1 MLANKR
7 AIWSV
12 VGGIAVAALML
23 GGNAVVAAHSTDPPK
38 PVLKFVAISCPPNA
52 KWTVDV
58 TQGLTL
64 HSGTGSGVGPL
75 SFSLAAGSYTW
86 TATSDL
92 NDFTIVT
99 NAAGTATLVSGT
111 VTVTLVC
118 QPVPYSV
125 PLVGSTVHGPVTT
138 SVVQSIPVG
147 IWPRG
152 VAYDSSNG
160 YVYVTNWLSANVTVI
175 NGATNTVA
183 ISSIQVGAFPMGIA
197 YDSSDG
203 YVYVANSGS
212 NNVTVINGATNTVV
226 VPSISVGEGPSGVA
240 FDSSNGYVYV
250 TNGNLVSGNVTVI
263 NGATN
268 TVVVP
273 SIPVGVEPNG
283 VAFDSSN
290 GYVYVTNYGSNNV
303 TVINGAT
310 NTVVVPSITVGTRPY
325 GVAFDSWNGYVYVTN
340 YGSSNLTV
348 IEGGTVVV
356 HSIPVWSYPDAAA
369 FDSSN
374 GYVFV
379 TQNTSSDNVSVIDGT
394 TNTVVVPSIPVG
406 AAPWDDAFD
415 SSNGCVYVSNAR
427 SGAVT
432 VIGCTLETLN
442 STTARPWGEAFDA
455 VNNCVY
461 VTEDPSTPS
470 TMGYVTAW
478 GPSFSPQSYPIPQG
492 DNPQGIAWAPSFA
505 WEPSTWTTSYRGG
518 VLEVADSGS
527 NAISVFGIP
536 YVPGTTG
543 HPAAPGQCGVV
554 WLQTDY
560 VTNSVATPGG
570 QSLQDPWDV
579 VFASIPGFFYVT
591 WAASSAVT
599 AMSGS
604 NLVCETTS
612 GLSNPEGLSYNG
624 AGAINVANN
633 QSNGWVTQIPTK
645 AFPYCGSSTTSS
657 PVLDEA
663 VWTVSAPSLAFNNS
677 SVIPTKNVVAVS
689 DSNYGTSGNLVG
701 DSPINTGTGGC
712 YYGTPVGHV
721 MGELNAVGLG
731 CSDSVLLDGATPVA
745 PPSPGAYGNAFSTW
759 THRVYEVLDSND
771 NSSTPSLASPGGT
784 LEAVTWSA
792 VYETISTQGTQP
804 IDVIWFVPGTGTYA
818 TTGATS
824 FTTPYYNAPAG
835 DGTLVVTNW
844 GSGSLLVSPT
854 F

>member
-64 HSGTGSGVGPL
+64 HSGMGFGVGPL

-118 QPVPYSV
+118 QPVTYTV
-125 PLVGSTVHGPVTT
+125 PLIGTPIQGLANTV
-138 SVVQSIPVG
+138 VVPSIPVG
-147 IWPRG
+147 TW
-152 VAYDSSNG
+152 AADAAFDSSNG
-160 YVYVTNWLSANVTVI
+160 YVYVANAGSDNVTVI
-175 NGATNTVA
+175 NGATNKVVVP
-183 ISSIQVGAFPMGIA
+183 SIPAGGIEGLPTSVV
-197 YDSSDG
+197 YDSSNG
-203 YVYVANSGS
+203 YLYVVNVGPD
-212 NNVTVINGATNTVV
+212 NVTVINGATNKVV
-226 VPSISVGEGPSGVA
+226 IPSISVGDNPGPAA

-250 TNGNLVSGNVTVI
+250 TNFYSNNVTVI

-268 TVVVP
+268 KVVVP
-273 SIPVGVEPNG
+273 SIPVGVQPNG

-310 NTVVVPSITVGTRPY
+310 NKVVVS
-325 GVAFDSWNGYVYVTN
+325 
-340 YGSSNLTV
+340 
-348 IEGGTVVV
+348 
-356 HSIPVWSYPDAAA
+356 
-369 FDSSN
+369 
-374 GYVFV
+374 
-379 TQNTSSDNVSVIDGT
+379 
-394 TNTVVVPSIPVG
+394 SIPVG
-406 AAPWDDAFD
+406 VEPNGVAFD
-415 SSNGCVYVSNAR
+415 SSNGCMYVPNFDSSN
-427 SGAVT
+427 VT
-432 VIGCTLETLN
+432 VIGACGTLN
-442 STTARPWGEAFDA
+442 TTTAAPWGEAFDA

-492 DNPQGIAWAPSFA
+492 DNPQGIAWAKSFA
-505 WEPSTWTTSYRGG
+505 WEPSTWSTSYRGG

-536 YVPGTTG
+536 YSPGTTG

-554 WLQTDY
+554 WLQTGH
-560 VTNSVATPGG
+560 VTNAVASPGG
-570 QSLQDPWDV
+570 QPLQDPWDV
-579 VFASIPGFFYVT
+579 VFASSPGLFYVT

-645 AFPYCGSSTTSS
+645 AFPYCGYSTTSS
-657 PVLDEA
+657 PTLDGA
-663 VWTVSAPSLAFNNS
+663 IWTVSAPKLASSNS
-677 SVIPTKNVVAVS
+677 SVSPTKNVVAVS
-689 DSNYGTSGNLVG
+689 DSNYGTAGNLMG

-712 YYGTPVGHV
+712 SGGTPVGHV

-731 CSDSVLLDGATPVA
+731 CSDSVALDGATPIA
-745 PPSPGAYGNAFSTW
+745 PPSPGAYGNAYSTF
-759 THRVYEVLDSND
+759 TQRVYEVLNSND
-771 NSSTPSLASPGGT
+771 NSSTPSLATPGGT

-804 IDVIWFVPGTGTYA
+804 IDVIWFVPGTGTFA

>member
-1 MLANKR
+1 M
-7 AIWSV
+7 
-12 VGGIAVAALML
+12 AALML

-226 VPSISVGEGPSGVA
+226 VPSISVGGWPALAA

-250 TNGNLVSGNVTVI
+250 ANGGSDNVTVI

-268 TVVVP
+268 KVVVP
-273 SIPVGVEPNG
+273 SIPVGVEPYGVAFDSSNGYLYVTNWNSNNVTVINGATNKVVVSSIPVGVEPNG

-290 GYVYVTNYGSNNV
+290 GCMYVPNFDSSNV
-303 TVINGAT
+303 TVIGAC
-310 NTVVVPSITVGTRPY
+310 G
-325 GVAFDSWNGYVYVTN
+325 
-340 YGSSNLTV
+340 
-348 IEGGTVVV
+348 
-356 HSIPVWSYPDAAA
+356 
-369 FDSSN
+369 
-374 GYVFV
+374 
-379 TQNTSSDNVSVIDGT
+379 
-394 TNTVVVPSIPVG
+394 
-406 AAPWDDAFD
+406 
-415 SSNGCVYVSNAR
+415 
-427 SGAVT
+427 
-432 VIGCTLETLN
+432 TLN
-442 STTARPWGEAFDA
+442 TTTAAPWGEAFDA

-492 DNPQGIAWAPSFA
+492 DNPQGIAWAKSFA
-505 WEPSTWTTSYRGG
+505 WEPSTWSTSYRGG

-536 YVPGTTG
+536 YSPGTTG

-554 WLQTDY
+554 WLQTGH
-560 VTNSVATPGG
+560 VTNAVASPGG
-570 QSLQDPWDV
+570 QPLQDPWDV
-579 VFASIPGFFYVT
+579 VFASSPGLFYVT

-645 AFPYCGSSTTSS
+645 AFPYCGYSTTSS
-657 PVLDEA
+657 PTLDGA
-663 VWTVSAPSLAFNNS
+663 IWTVSAPKLASSNS
-677 SVIPTKNVVAVS
+677 SVSPTKNVVAVS
-689 DSNYGTSGNLVG
+689 DSNYGTAGNLMG

-712 YYGTPVGHV
+712 SGGTPVGHV

-731 CSDSVLLDGATPVA
+731 CSDSVALDGATPIA
-745 PPSPGAYGNAFSTW
+745 PPSPGAYGNAYSTF
-759 THRVYEVLDSND
+759 TQRVYEVLNSND
-771 NSSTPSLASPGGT
+771 NSSTPSLATPGGT

-804 IDVIWFVPGTGTYA
+804 IDVIWFVPGTGTFA